1 MKKYKPRVSIKTGRP
16 DDPPPLTN
24 VRNKDYIPSY
34 LRKGF
39 DEKKVIKLPPN
50 FKTIQKEIK

>member
-50 FKTIQKEIK
+50 FKTIQRK